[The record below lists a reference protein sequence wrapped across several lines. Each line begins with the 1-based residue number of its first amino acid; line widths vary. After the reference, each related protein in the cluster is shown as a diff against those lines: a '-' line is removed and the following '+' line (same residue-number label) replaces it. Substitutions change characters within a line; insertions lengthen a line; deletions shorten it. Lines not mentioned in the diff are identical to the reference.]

1 MKKKYVASLLSLCMI
16 CASFCPA
23 VNASETDVLSSVS
36 EALLEETIEEADDDE
51 MADTLEAEQESEI
64 VSDEDTY
71 EEQDCEIIS
80 DTDVYDELETVEM
93 IIDES
98 DYDADDQNTNFAN
111 EAVDTNNTD
120 PTKGYIPLTN
130 ATSIEYWYDVDN
142 STLYFKCA
150 EGVKEAQMPD
160 WTGSVGQTEWL
171 RDLGDKANSIQKI
184 VIGDGIT
191 YIGKQNFMCSSVNAY
206 PNLTEVVLADSVQ
219 EIGDEAF
226 RKNQLTTINLSNVK
240 KIDDYAFYESGIK
253 TCNSAKL
260 EYIGNNAFSNSKI
273 TDVVLES
280 EKVTIGT
287 YAFYQCNGLTSFSA
301 KELLFEEGA
310 KYVFN
315 SCSVLSNFSYAA
327 MEWIPEASFSK
338 TAFTSFNFKGVK
350 KIDQK
355 AFLTVTTL
363 ETITFDD
370 QIESIGVNAFRK
382 CDKLKKAAI
391 DNDNVSIGEGAF
403 SSNSSGTGTVPLEA
417 VCYKGTSEQWSQIS
431 SNANVSA
438 TAKVHCKG
446 DAAPTPATCTEAGDK
461 TSVCA
466 VCGGTYKD
474 ENGTEH
480 PAEGHKYSETYEVDK
495 AATCT
500 EAGSESQHCIRCN
513 AIDTAS
519 IKEIPATGH
528 KYSKW
533 ITTTK
538 ATVFTPAVQT
548 STCDICKKNTTT
560 RKYGSKL
567 NPTIKVSAETVLLK
581 TSQKT
586 SALKVT
592 GLANGDSVKS
602 YQSGNTKLFTV
613 DKKGVITA
621 TKKTGNAKLTIT
633 LASGLK
639 KNVTVKVQKKAV
651 ATTKITGLQS
661 KVTVQKGAKLTLKPS
676 RLPITSTQKF
686 TYASSNKKVATVSS
700 AGVIKAKA
708 AGTAKITVKSGNK
721 KVVVTVTVPK
731 TKTTAITVKT
741 SVTVK
746 KGKTI
751 ALNAK
756 KTPANSD
763 QKITYTSANK
773 KIATVTSAGKI
784 KGVKKGTTTI
794 TVKSGSITKKVQVT
808 VK

>member
-1 MKKKYVASLLSLCMI
+1 MKQKWVAISLSLCVTLTSCMPI
-16 CASFCPA
+16 VSSAESLDEGI
-23 VNASETDVLSSVS
+23 VTVSDVTEGTEEISYSDETEEITKYEETADVLPNEDTDLQIEEDIIHDQEQDINESAAEEIVIDSDADADTMSTSIVDNTYNAMLTEGETEGESSNTDAEGYTRACYDGAPYDYGFKYDATSQTLEIKPWGESQNVVMQGTTPGTTGIVYNQTHCPNGVQKDDLKQVKKLVIHEGIVQIS
-36 EALLEETIEEADDDE
+36 QQAFCYQKALKQYEQLEEVELPDSLEKICSQAFKNTKIVTIDCKNTKVFDSGVFDDCALLTKISFNSADITI
-51 MADTLEAEQESEI
+51 
-64 VSDEDTY
+64 
-71 EEQDCEIIS
+71 
-80 DTDVYDELETVEM
+80 
-93 IIDES
+93 
-98 DYDADDQNTNFAN
+98 TNKLL
-111 EAVDTNNTD
+111 NN
-120 PTKGYIPLTN
+120 K
-130 ATSIEYWYDVDN
+130 ATSMKQICFNGTTE
-142 STLYFKCA
+142 
-150 EGVKEAQMPD
+150 Q
-160 WTGSVGQTEWL
+160 WT
-171 RDLGDKANSIQKI
+171 K
-184 VIGDGIT
+184 
-191 YIGKQNFMCSSVNAY
+191 
-206 PNLTEVVLADSVQ
+206 
-219 EIGDEAF
+219 
-226 RKNQLTTINLSNVK
+226 
-240 KIDDYAFYESGIK
+240 
-253 TCNSAKL
+253 
-260 EYIGNNAFSNSKI
+260 
-273 TDVVLES
+273 VLE
-280 EKVTIGT
+280 
-287 YAFYQCNGLTSFSA
+287 Q
-301 KELLFEEGA
+301 
-310 KYVFN
+310 
-315 SCSVLSNFSYAA
+315 
-327 MEWIPEASFSK
+327 
-338 TAFTSFNFKGVK
+338 
-350 KIDQK
+350 
-355 AFLTVTTL
+355 
-363 ETITFDD
+363 
-370 QIESIGVNAFRK
+370 
-382 CDKLKKAAI
+382 I
-391 DNDNVSIGEGAF
+391 DNTMDPV
-403 SSNSSGTGTVPLEA
+403 T
-417 VCYKGTSEQWSQIS
+417 
-431 SNANVSA
+431 A
-438 TAKVHCKG
+438 TLSVHCKQ
-446 DAAPTPATCTEAGDK
+446 DPAPTPATCTEAGDK
-461 TSVCA
+461 TSDCA

-474 ENGTEH
+474 ENGTEN

-784 KGVKKGTTTI
+784 KSVKKGTTTI
-794 TVKSGSITKKVQVT
+794 TVKSGSVTKKVQVT

>member
-1 MKKKYVASLLSLCMI
+1 MKQKWVAISLSLCVTLTSCMSI
-16 CASFCPA
+16 VSSAESLDESIVT
-23 VNASETDVLSSVS
+23 VNDVTEGTEEISYSDETEEITKYEETADVLPN
-36 EALLEETIEEADDDE
+36 EDTDLQIEEDIIHDQEQDINESAAEEIVIDSDAD
-51 MADTLEAEQESEI
+51 ADTMSTSIVDNTYNAMLTEGETEGESSNTDAEGYTQAFYGE
-64 VSDEDTY
+64 TY
-71 EEQDCEIIS
+71 FD
-80 DTDVYDELETVEM
+80 YGYK
-93 IIDES
+93 
-98 DYDADDQNTNFAN
+98 YDATNKVL
-111 EAVDTNNTD
+111 EIK
-120 PTKGYIPLTN
+120 P
-130 ATSIEYWYDVDN
+130 W
-142 STLYFKCA
+142 
-150 EGVKEAQMPD
+150 
-160 WTGSVGQTEWL
+160 
-171 RDLGDKANSIQKI
+171 GDKSNVAVGNTTNMNTGIYASTTTSSSGIAKADLQTITKL
-184 VIGDGIT
+184 VIHEGIT
-191 YIGKQNFMCSSVNAY
+191 
-206 PNLTEVVLADSVQ
+206 
-219 EIGDEAF
+219 EI
-226 RKNQLTTINLSNVK
+226 K
-240 KIDDYAFYESGIK
+240 K
-253 TCNSAKL
+253 
-260 EYIGNNAFSNSKI
+260 NAFSNGGMTPYMGI
-273 TDVVLES
+273 TEVDFPSSLQ
-280 EKVTIGT
+280 TIG
-287 YAFYQCNGLTSFSA
+287 
-301 KELLFEEGA
+301 E
-310 KYVFN
+310 
-315 SCSVLSNFSYAA
+315 
-327 MEWIPEASFSK
+327 
-338 TAFTSFNFKGVK
+338 
-350 KIDQK
+350 K
-355 AFLTVTTL
+355 AFEKLNMTTVDFKNVK
-363 ETITFDD
+363 E
-370 QIESIGVNAFRK
+370 IGV
-382 CDKLKKAAI
+382 
-391 DNDNVSIGEGAF
+391 GAF
-403 SSNSSGTGTVPLEA
+403 QNCKLLTHIKFDNAEISFTGTPFNKALEQICFNGTSQQWSDASSNESYLAQS
-417 VCYKGTSEQWSQIS
+417 
-431 SNANVSA
+431 
-438 TAKVHCKG
+438 KVHCKT
-446 DAAPTPATCTEAGDK
+446 DPAPTPATCTEAGDK
-461 TSVCA
+461 TSDCA

-474 ENGTEH
+474 ENGTEN

-794 TVKSGSITKKVQVT
+794 TVKSGSVTKKVQVT